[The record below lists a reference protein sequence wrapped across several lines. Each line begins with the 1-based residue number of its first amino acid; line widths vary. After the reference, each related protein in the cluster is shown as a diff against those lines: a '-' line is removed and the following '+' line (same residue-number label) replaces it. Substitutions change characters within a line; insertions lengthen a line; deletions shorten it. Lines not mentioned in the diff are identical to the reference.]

1 MTGRAS
7 SVIGPYVIQ
16 RMIDDANGNSW
27 MGFPFLFALG
37 AAATL
42 VIWFGVNMEKG
53 RRDAKE
59 FVMEKEYGEAR
70 DPMSGETYEEDE
82 LKVRQ

>member
-27 MGFPFLFALG
+27 MGFPFLFALS
-37 AAATL
+37 AVATL
-42 VIWFGVNMEKG
+42 VIWFGVDMEKG
-53 RRDAKE
+53 RRDAQE
-59 FVMEKEYGEAR
+59 FVMGTSMVKLATRRAE
-70 DPMSGETYEEDE
+70 DPTKGLS
-82 LKVRQ
+82 